1 MKKND
6 LYTSVWDVSCSILN
20 ESHLHILRD
29 GEDWFK
35 TLGNLGVSFLNL
47 CFGHIVLN
55 VFVVILLHIG
65 CFDTTGF
72 KVLFICYLVGSCD
85 RFTFHDPYLL
95 FLNISCFNNMLLLF
109 HSLQVVPPNVEIVNF
124 LRLLRVIVAN
134 IVAVLI
140 LFDIGI
146 LVLWHRMNHG
156 VSIYHTEL
164 YGIVQIS
171 VKKKLWQW
179 IVFCPFWCL
188 FVHHVLSIAH
198 FVEFLS

>member
-1 MKKND
+1 MGKISSLICLEAYHFWKKKND
-6 LYTSVWDVSCSILN
+6 LSTSVWDVSCSILN

-47 CFGHIVLN
+47 CFGHIILN

-109 HSLQVVPPNVEIVNF
+109 HSLQVVPPSVEIVNF
-124 LRLLRVIVAN
+124 LCSLRVIVAN
-134 IVAVLI
+134 NVAVFI
-140 LFDIGI
+140 LFDIGSRI
-146 LVLWHRMNHG
+146 MAQNESWGQYLSYWTLWYCSNFG
-156 VSIYHTEL
+156 
-164 YGIVQIS
+164 
-171 VKKKLWQW
+171 
-179 IVFCPFWCL
+179 
-188 FVHHVLSIAH
+188 
-198 FVEFLS
+198 